1 MLNRVSYGDDILKD
15 AKSSTVKALFIRWK
29 TLAQLKNLTLSDFLE
44 AGSKHLERCVVLLI
58 LGDDYSFVY
67 QGAEYREAIGA
78 DIGGKFISEIDT
90 RVARDMRKVYDQ
102 VRETG
107 MPVRLIFASES
118 ATFAI
123 GWERLIIPIVI
134 GGEVRMLLTYSEPL
148 NTANDVHR
156 YLFDSSPHMLIV
168 ALPISNYENEIVDA
182 DIISIN
188 PAAVHFF
195 RTERFS
201 ERPIALRGLGP
212 WFDQDA
218 IWRILTGAT
227 ETGHR
232 EHVLDGDGGERGY
245 RCIVVKLDY
254 LLLFRIF
261 PLDAPE
267 RFNVD

>member
-1 MLNRVSYGDDILKD
+1 MDRPDPTRLSDLIAYEREREPVVKNAQRFAAGLPANNVLLYGERGTG
-15 AKSSTVKALFIRWK
+15 KSSTVKALFIRWK

-182 DIISIN
+182 DSFQPVDLTAG
-188 PAAVHFF
+188 PAVAALAVKFGST
-195 RTERFS
+195 RLIDNIELIPGNS
-201 ERPIALRGLGP
+201 
-212 WFDQDA
+212 
-218 IWRILTGAT
+218 
-227 ETGHR
+227 
-232 EHVLDGDGGERGY
+232 
-245 RCIVVKLDY
+245 
-254 LLLFRIF
+254 
-261 PLDAPE
+261 
-267 RFNVD
+267 